1 MCFSR
6 KELQLIRLIMW
17 RNKDMPADA
26 SRIAQLESE
35 LRLEK
40 RQNVVLRMQK
50 DKAPFHLNSRDQRIA
65 ELEERAKSKSED
77 LDELR
82 KVNEAYWDRIG
93 DLEHQRLFLE
103 EENEDKDKQIAELQQ
118 RVRPQIPPVVVFR
131 RRSSRR

>member
-26 SRIAQLESE
+26 SRVAQLEFE

-40 RQNVVLRMQK
+40 RQSVVLRMQK
-50 DKAPFHLNSRDQRIA
+50 DKAVSHLNSRDQRIA
-65 ELEERAKSKSED
+65 ELEEHAKAKSED
-77 LDELR
+77 LDETR

-93 DLEHQRLFLE
+93 DLE
-103 EENEDKDKQIAELQQ
+103 N
-118 RVRPQIPPVVVFR
+118 
-131 RRSSRR
+131 